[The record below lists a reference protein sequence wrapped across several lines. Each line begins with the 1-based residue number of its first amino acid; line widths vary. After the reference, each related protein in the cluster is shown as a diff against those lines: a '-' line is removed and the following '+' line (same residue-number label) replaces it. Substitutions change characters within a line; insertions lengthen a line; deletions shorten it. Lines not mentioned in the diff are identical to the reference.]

1 MKIQHSVRLCESCHW
16 LYFKTV
22 NWIHI
27 CRWWWCARWDWTRQT
42 VSEWQPM
49 PCLQSQQSR
58 SLQPFYRQKN
68 VIKPTLCLF
77 IHLWYYEMLLKKNCQ
92 WSVLKFLNA
101 LWCYFGFT
109 MTTILIFFF
118 PISFV
123 NMRGKNDSVSISRK
137 HKPDTPESWHQH
149 LLTTNN
155 SCKQFSALFCAA
167 ETGNVLVRGI

>member
-22 NWIHI
+22 NLIHI
-27 CRWWWCARWDWTRQT
+27 RRWWWCARWDWRRQT

-49 PCLQSQQSR
+49 PCLQSQQSC
-58 SLQPFYRQKN
+58 SLQSFYSQKCN
-68 VIKPTLCLF
+68 KNQHCACSF
-77 IHLWYYEMLLKKNCQ
+77 ICGIMRCCWKKNCQ

-109 MTTILIFFF
+109 MTTILIFF

-123 NMRGKNDSVSISRK
+123 NMRKKMTKSQYQENINQ
-137 HKPDTPESWHQH
+137 T
-149 LLTTNN
+149 LLNPGTSTYSPQITVANN
-155 SCKQFSALFCAA
+155 SVHFSALQRQEMC
-167 ETGNVLVRGI
+167 